1 MGAYRRNHWNSKPA
15 AIAAAVPFPGGLED
29 SATPNRLGLANKLIL
44 LRVALLAGGFHFILR
59 LMLLLKALNY

>member
-1 MGAYRRNHWNSKPA
+1 MHRREHWNSNGA

-29 SATPNRLGLANKLIL
+29 RAAPNRVALASKLSL
-44 LRVALLAGGFHFILR
+44 LRVALLAGGFHFVLR

>member
-1 MGAYRRNHWNSKPA
+1 MGTHRREHWNSKPA

-29 SATPNRLGLANKLIL
+29 RSTPNRLGLANKLAL
-44 LRVALLAGGFHFILR
+44 LRVALLAGGFHFVLR